1 MNKTILVIG
10 YGNDLRS
17 DDAIGQ
23 RVAEKIASKN
33 LPNVKSLSIH
43 QLTPE
48 LAEALASVD
57 MAIFVDACLISETSD
72 VQVKSL
78 LPTATNF
85 LAGHTGD
92 PQALLALTKA
102 IYGHCPQAWW
112 VIVPG
117 ENFELGDR
125 FSPIAENG
133 VAIALEKIADLIQ
146 KNAHGYLLAPNPF
159 QPNQ

>member
-1 MNKTILVIG
+1 MNGNVLVIG

-23 RVAEKIASKN
+23 QVAEKIASKN

-48 LAEALASVD
+48 LAETLASADLV
-57 MAIFVDACLISETSD
+57 IFVDACLTSESYD

-125 FSPIAENG
+125 LSPIAENR

-146 KNAHGYLLAPNPF
+146 KRQQGLFTSL
-159 QPNQ
+159 